1 MREISIPGGTGK
13 PFVFKSGQRQMLKE
27 CLQLEHLRSDNSRFG
42 WENTLK
48 QAIRMYQGD
57 PPEKLGW
64 VPFEN
69 APTVE
74 ITTGATQADQ
84 ILSQAEDLI
93 FQTNPVLTIQSRK
106 DEFDNVAED
115 IQELVKWGTNNGAN
129 GGPWRYEPGLKE
141 GLIDNIQAG
150 TCIGYVPFI
159 KTARVTDI
167 RRVVDFGPKVMSVA
181 PEHFMLPASATKDI
195 QSAKF
200 CTMVQYMDRSELR
213 WRSEAGNWMMDEAA
227 SADGESK
234 VRHDRLR
241 AAGIFESAPEGPL
254 KVKVGYT
261 FIYFDFHDGMGE
273 RDLEVI
279 WNMTSGGILKCM
291 YNRYNCRPFVLE
303 CYQDRAHSWAGL
315 GVLEMDAPYG
325 RLATETWN
333 GFIWNL
339 YISCTK
345 MYQAPAE
352 MMNESQE
359 IYPGKIWE
367 RIGEGIEAIDMGE
380 LNPQA
385 IQAFQLI
392 TGMSSARI
400 GTNQLTAPLRGGN
413 RTPGISML
421 SMLQQANRRFTHPFN
436 NMRNFG
442 AQLAIQCLYRIQEQV
457 KGGPEKAATVKA
469 LKQIMGDEKA
479 DRIIALFRR
488 TDIELT
494 DALDVQLTAASVSV
508 NREADRQ
515 NMVMLMTQV
524 MPLYWNGK
532 KELAQIIAQPPFPG
546 AKETAMQ
553 ADQLLEKLKNKVL
566 QTFDEIADGRTMTI
580 DLSAVAQMAEQ
591 MDAQFAQLTQGQPQ
605 QGAPPAPQMPPA
617 SPNGTPPVMQ

>member
-1 MREISIPGGTGK
+1 M
-13 PFVFKSGQRQMLKE
+13 
-27 CLQLEHLRSDNSRFG
+27 LEHMRADNSRFG
-42 WENTLK
+42 IENTWK
-48 QAIRMYQGD
+48 QAIRMYQGN

-74 ITTGATQADQ
+74 VTTGATQADT

-93 FQTNPVLTIQSRK
+93 FQTNPVVTAQSRK
-106 DEFDNVAED
+106 DEFDNVAQD
-115 IQELVKWGTNNGAN
+115 IQELINWGTDNGAM
-129 GGPWRYEPGLKE
+129 GGPWRFESGVKE
-141 GLIDNIQAG
+141 GLIDDVQMG

-159 KTARVTDI
+159 KTVRVTDI
-167 RRVVDFGPKVMSVA
+167 RRVIDFGPKIISVA
-181 PEHFMLPASATKDI
+181 PEHFILPSTATKDI
-195 QSAKF
+195 QSGKW
-200 CTMVQYMDRSELR
+200 CTMVVYMDRSDLGSLAQEG
-213 WRSEAGNWMMDEAA
+213 EWMVDEAA

-241 AAGIFESAPEGPL
+241 AAGVMESSPEAPL

-261 FIYFDFHDGMGE
+261 FIYFDFRDGMGQ

-279 WNMTSGGILKCM
+279 WNMTSGNILKCR

-303 CYQDRAHSWAGL
+303 CYQDRAHLPWGM
-315 GVLEMDAPYG
+315 GVMEMDAPYG
-325 RLATETWN
+325 RLATE
-333 GFIWNL
+333 IWNNHVWNMM
-339 YISCTK
+339 IANTK

-367 RIGEGIEAIDMGE
+367 KIEEGIEAIEMGE
-380 LNPQA
+380 ANPTA
-385 IQAFQLI
+385 IQSFQI
-392 TGMSSARI
+392 VTGMSSNRI

-436 NMRNFG
+436 NMRNFA
-442 AQLAIQCLYRIQEQV
+442 AQLVIQCLYRIQEQV

-479 DRIIALFRR
+479 DRIVALFRR
-488 TDIELT
+488 SDIELT
-494 DALDVQLTAASVSV
+494 DAIDVQLTAGSVSV

-524 MPLYWNGK
+524 MPLYWSAK
-532 KELAQIIAQPPFPG
+532 KELAQYIAQPPFPG
-546 AKETAMQ
+546 AKETAIQ
-553 ADQLLEKLKNKVL
+553 ADKLLEKLKNKVL

-580 DLSAVAQMAEQ
+580 DLSAVAMMAEQ
-591 MDAQFAQLTQGQPQ
+591 MDQQFAQLAQGQPQ
-605 QGAPPAPQMPPA
+605 QGQAQPAAPAPGIPQ
-617 SPNGTPPVMQ
+617 SPNGTPLQ

>member
-1 MREISIPGGTGK
+1 
-13 PFVFKSGQRQMLKE
+13 MLKE
-27 CLQLEHLRSDNSRFG
+27 FLQLEHLRAANSRFG

-48 QAIRMYQGD
+48 QAIRQYQGD
-57 PPEKLGW
+57 APEKLGW

-69 APTVE
+69 APTVQV
-74 ITTGATQADQ
+74 TTGATQADQ

-106 DEFDNVAED
+106 DEFDGVAED

-141 GLIDNIQAG
+141 GLIDDIQAG
-150 TCIGYVPFI
+150 TCVGYVPFI
-159 KTARVTDI
+159 KTSRVTDI
-167 RRVVDFGPKVMSVA
+167 RRVIDFGPKVMSVA
-181 PEHFMLPASATKDI
+181 PEHFILPAGATKDI
-195 QSAKF
+195 QAAKF
-200 CTMVQYMDRSELR
+200 CTMVQYMDRTELR
-213 WRSEAGNWMMDEAA
+213 YRAQAGNWQIDEAA

-241 AAGIFESAPEGPL
+241 AAGIMDTAPEGPL

-261 FIYFDFHDGMGE
+261 FCYFDFQDGMGP

-279 WNMTSGGILKCM
+279 WNMTSGNILKAM

-303 CYQDRAHSWAGL
+303 CYQDRAHTWAGL
-315 GVLEMDAPYG
+315 GVMEMDAPYG
-325 RLATETWN
+325 RLATD
-333 GFIWNL
+333 IWNNHVWNMML
-339 YISCTK
+339 ANTK
-345 MYQAPAE
+345 MYQGPAE
-352 MMNESQE
+352 VMNESPE
-359 IYPGKIWE
+359 IYPGKKIDNDA
-367 RIGEGIEAIDMGE
+367 GEIKSIDMGE
-380 LNPQA
+380 VNGTGV
-385 IQAFQLI
+385 QAFQLV

-457 KGGPEKAATVKA
+457 KGGPEKAGIVKA

-546 AKETAMQ
+546 AKETAEQ
-553 ADQLLEKLKNKVL
+553 ADKLLEKLKNKVL
-566 QTFDEIADGRTMTI
+566 ETFDEIADGRTMTI

-591 MDAQFAQLTQGQPQ
+591 MDAQMAQLTQGQGQPQ
-605 QGAPPAPQMPPA
+605 QQPLTPALGTNGAQ
-617 SPNGTPPVMQ
+617 SPPVMQ

>member
-1 MREISIPGGTGK
+1 VREISIPGGTGAK
-13 PFVFKSGQRQMLKE
+13 FVFKTGQRQMLKE
-27 CLQLEHLRSDNSRFG
+27 CLTLEHLRADNSRFG

-48 QAIRMYQGD
+48 TAIREYQGQ

-69 APTVE
+69 APTIQ
-74 ITTGATQADQ
+74 ITSGATQADQ

-93 FQTNPVLTIQSRK
+93 FQTNPILTIQSRK
-106 DEFDNVAED
+106 DEFDDVSED

-129 GGPWRYEPGLKE
+129 GGPWRYEPGMKE
-141 GLIDNIQAG
+141 GLLDNVQAG
-150 TCIGYVPFI
+150 TCVGYIPFL
-159 KTARVTDI
+159 KTSRVTDI
-167 RRVVDFGPKVMSVA
+167 RRVIDFGPKVMSVA
-181 PEHFMLPASATKDI
+181 PEHFVLPANATKDI
-195 QSAKF
+195 QAAKF

-213 WRSEAGNWMMDEAA
+213 YRAQAGDWMIDEAA

-241 AAGIFESAPEGPL
+241 TAGLTQSAPEGPL

-261 FIYFDFHDGMGE
+261 FIYFDFRDGLGE

-303 CYQDRAHSWAGL
+303 CYQDRAHSWAGI
-315 GVLEMDAPYG
+315 GVMEMDSPFG
-325 RLATETWN
+325 RLATELWNHFTWN
-333 GFIWNL
+333 NM
-339 YISCTK
+339 ISIMK
-345 MYQAPAE
+345 MFQMPAE

-367 RIGEGIEAIDMGE
+367 KIGEGIEAIEMGE
-380 LNPQA
+380 MNPSA
-385 IQAFQLI
+385 IQAYQMV

-400 GTNQLTAPLRGGN
+400 GTNQLSAPLRGGN

-442 AQLAIQCLYRIQEQV
+442 AQLAIQCLYRIQEQI

-515 NMVMLMTQV
+515 NMVMLMTQGLCLFTG
-524 MPLYWNGK
+524 MEKRNSHSL
-532 KELAQIIAQPPFPG
+532 LHSRHFPEP
-546 AKETAMQ
+546 KRRRFRPMRYSKSSKTKCSRHSM
-553 ADQLLEKLKNKVL
+553 
-566 QTFDEIADGRTMTI
+566 R
-580 DLSAVAQMAEQ
+580 
-591 MDAQFAQLTQGQPQ
+591 
-605 QGAPPAPQMPPA
+605 
-617 SPNGTPPVMQ
+617 

>member
-1 MREISIPGGTGK
+1 MREISIAAGTGAK
-13 PFVFKSGQRQMLKE
+13 FVFKTGQRQMLKE
-27 CLQLEHLRSDNSRFG
+27 FLQLEHLRADNSRYG
-42 WENTLK
+42 IENTWK

-69 APTVE
+69 APTIE
-74 ITTGATQADQ
+74 ITSGATQADQ

-93 FQTNPVLTIQSRK
+93 FQTNPILTVQSRK
-106 DEFDNVAED
+106 DEFDNVSED
-115 IQELVKWGTNNGAN
+115 IQELVKWGTANSAN
-129 GGPWRYEPGLKE
+129 GGPWRYEPGMKE
-141 GLIDNIQAG
+141 GLLDCTQMG
-150 TCIGYVPFI
+150 TMIGYVPFI
-159 KTARVTDI
+159 KTERITDI
-167 RRVVDFGPKVMSVA
+167 RRVIDFGPQIFSIA
-181 PEHFMLPASATKDI
+181 PEHFILPANATKNI
-195 QSAKF
+195 QREKF
-200 CTMVQYMDRSELR
+200 CTMVQYMDRPELS
-213 WRSEAGNWMMDEAA
+213 WRAQAGNWAMDESAA
-227 SADGESK
+227 ADGESK

-241 AAGIFESAPEGPL
+241 AAGVVDSSPEGPL

-261 FIYFDFHDGMGE
+261 FCYFDFRDGMGL

-279 WNMTSGGILKCM
+279 WNMTSGGILKCQ

-303 CYQDRAHSWAGL
+303 CYQDRAHLPWGI
-315 GVLEMDAPYG
+315 GVMEMDAPYG
-325 RLATETWN
+325 RLATE
-333 GFIWNL
+333 IWNNHVWNMM
-339 YISCTK
+339 IANTR
-345 MYQAPAE
+345 MYQMPAE
-352 MMNESQE
+352 MMNESDE
-359 IYPGKIWE
+359 IYPGKRWE
-367 RIGEGIEAIDMGE
+367 RIGEGIEAIEMGE
-380 LNPQA
+380 VDA
-385 IQAFQLI
+385 SGIQAYSLV

-400 GTNQLTAPLRGGN
+400 GTNQLTAPMRGGN

-457 KGGPEKAATVKA
+457 KGGPEKSATVKA
-469 LKQIMGDEKA
+469 LTQIMGAEKA

-532 KELAQIIAQPPFPG
+532 KELAQIIAHPPFPG
-546 AKETAMQ
+546 AKETAIQ
-553 ADQLLEKLKNKVL
+553 ADSLLEKLKNKVL

-580 DLSAVAQMAEQ
+580 DLSAVAQMAEA
-591 MDAQFAQLTQGQPQ
+591 MDAQMAQLSQGQQQPQ
-605 QGAPPAPQMPPA
+605 QPAAPAM
-617 SPNGTPPVMQ
+617 SPNGTPTVMQ